1 MFVHSVCDHSCRH
14 LNVNLF
20 TTLEG
25 IQAEGPSWRQVEEL
39 GGRGSREGRRGAERG
54 GGDRDGGEE
63 EGQGKIRISQG
74 AEGALGI

>member
-14 LNVNLF
+14 LSVYLF

-39 GGRGSREGRRGAERG
+39 EKEGAEKGRDGEGGG

-63 EGQGKIRISQG
+63 EDTRKDQDKSG
-74 AEGALGI
+74 AEGVLGI